1 MALRRAVQ
9 GEKGRI
15 VTLTAYKEG
24 STDVQNLTGTTLT
37 GIIETSPGPSYTVR
51 EISGVLTLL
60 VAADGTFT
68 WVWDETDTGTAG
80 KFLVQFIGTVG
91 SSIIYKSFPEP
102 WEVVRSPATPA
113 P

>member
-9 GEKGRI
+9 GEKGRV
-15 VTLTAYKEG
+15 VTITAYKEN
-24 STDVQNLTGTTLT
+24 STEVQTLAGTTLS
-37 GIIETSPGPSYTVR
+37 GIIESIPGPSYTVR

-60 VAADGTFT
+60 DAANGTFT
-68 WVWDETDTGTAG
+68 WVWDETDTGIAD
-80 KFLVQFIGTVG
+80 KFLVQFIATQG

-102 WEVVRSPATPA
+102 WEVVRSPATPT